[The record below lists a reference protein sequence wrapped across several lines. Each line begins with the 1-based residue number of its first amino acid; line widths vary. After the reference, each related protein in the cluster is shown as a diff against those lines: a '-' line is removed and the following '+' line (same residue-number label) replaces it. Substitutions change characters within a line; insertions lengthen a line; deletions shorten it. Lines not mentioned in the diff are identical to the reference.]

1 MYERQIHKN
10 SIHKDKKRHFRFS
23 ALLAAAA
30 AAGILTAGFS
40 GITANAAELSEPVL
54 NPVPAQEEASKEEQ
68 RVTGRQYIISQDGT
82 GDFTTIQEGVDHA
95 SNGDTL
101 IVCPGIYNEAVQAI
115 GKEINITGTS
125 KELCVLQYDTISYRT
140 APLTV
145 AAGRISNLTIY
156 GRSSGAGQVILTE
169 EEIAKINSELVGDSW
184 DRQKNYRGYAV
195 HVDSDFSFGR
205 TLSFENCRI
214 ISENNHAAGIG
225 TRGKSTIRFDNCE
238 IISMGGGSCIFMHD
252 PVTEEMSGEAA
263 LVVKDCYLTSYLCP
277 YVLTFQSYLPEY
289 NLFALTFQN
298 THVSAV
304 EYAFDGSYVPMN
316 VNTSFDVDTLA
327 ALEEAGGLYVAGL
340 SSSAA
345 QLVHRMTT
353 QDMFVYVEEL
363 EEALRS
369 GNAANVVTVNLP
381 EGITRIGYLEEG
393 EYTGDIIIP
402 SGHIKHHVI
411 AIYNRSNQP
420 GNGWCGLDNAYLTS
434 DSYGNTLVEMNT
446 VTIPNIAAGV
456 QALYS
461 SVSADDR

>member
-1 MYERQIHKN
+1 MYVRQIHVNDK
-10 SIHKDKKRHFRFS
+10 KKKRHFDFS
-23 ALLAAAA
+23 ALLMAV
-30 AAGILTAGFS
+30 AAGILTAGLS
-40 GITANAAELSEPVL
+40 GLTANAAELPEPVL
-54 NPVPAQEEASKEEQ
+54 NPAPTQDAMPEQ
-68 RVTGRQYIISQDGT
+68 GQTKTGRQYIISQDGT
-82 GDFTTIQEGVDHA
+82 GDFTTIQEGVDNA
-95 SNGDTL
+95 SDGDTL

-115 GKEINITGTS
+115 GKEINITGTNR
-125 KELCVLQYDTISYRT
+125 ELCVLQYDTISYRA

-145 AAGRISNLTIY
+145 AAGRISNMTIY
-156 GRSSGAGQVILTE
+156 GKSSGAGQVVLTE
-169 EEIAKINSELVGDSW
+169 EEIAKINSELIGDSW

-195 HVDSDFSFGR
+195 HVDSDYAYGR

-225 TRGKSTIRFDNCE
+225 TRGKSTIRFENCD

-252 PVTEEMSGEAA
+252 PITEEMSGEAA
-263 LVVKDCYLTSYLCP
+263 LIVKDCYLTSYLCP
-277 YVLTFQSYLPEY
+277 YVLTFQSYLPEH

-304 EYAFDGSYVPMN
+304 EYMFDGSYVPLN

-327 ALEEAGGLYVAGL
+327 ALEKAGGLYLAGL
-340 SSSAA
+340 SSSAV
-345 QLVHRMTT
+345 QLVHNMTT
-353 QDMFVYVEEL
+353 EDMIVYVEEL
-363 EEALRS
+363 EEALKTGS
-369 GNAANVVTVNLP
+369 AANVVTVSLP

-393 EYTGDIIIP
+393 QDIGDIIIP
-402 SGHIKHHVI
+402 SGSIKHHVI

-434 DSYGNTLVEMNT
+434 DSYGNTLVEMNA

-461 SVSADDR
+461 SISADAR